1 LEVVLGSAPGWKDPW
16 ARARRCSVVRGER
29 GYGYV
34 LVDEDG
40 FEVDDWD
47 VQLARLSTKTGR

>member
-1 LEVVLGSAPGWKDPW
+1 
-16 ARARRCSVVRGER
+16 VVRGER